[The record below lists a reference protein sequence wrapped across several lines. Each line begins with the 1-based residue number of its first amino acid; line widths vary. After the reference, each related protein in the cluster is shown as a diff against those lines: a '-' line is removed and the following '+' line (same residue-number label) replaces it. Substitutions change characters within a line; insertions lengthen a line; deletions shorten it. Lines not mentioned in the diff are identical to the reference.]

1 MGRTDYDLPPDWN
14 AFSEQEKSDWLT
26 QERCRRQAMKQDT
39 AFRRRIKQEKER
51 SKFLDKARNFVK
63 LGTD

>member
-39 AFRRRIKQEKER
+39 AFRQRVKNEKKR
-51 SKFLDKARNFVK
+51 HKFLAQARNFIK
-63 LGTD
+63 LGK

>member
-14 AFSEQEKSDWLT
+14 ALSDQEKSDWLT

-39 AFRRRIKQEKER
+39 AFRRRVEKEKKR
-51 SKFLDKARNFVK
+51 HEFLDQVRNFIK
-63 LGTD
+63 LGND